1 MNDSDDSPS
10 LTLQERMERLGIFE
24 EDLQE
29 KFVLGSGPGGQ
40 KINNSSSCVFLKH
53 LPSGVHV
60 KCQEGRSQA
69 ANRQRARELL
79 CDFIESGAK
88 AEEEEEIQAKEKAR
102 RRNRKPSARAKRR
115 NLETKRRR
123 SEVKRRREKPPEE
136 GD

>member
-1 MNDSDDSPS
+1 MTEPDNNSA
-10 LTLQERMERLGIFE
+10 LQDRMERLGIFE

-40 KINNSSSCVFLKH
+40 KINKTASCVFLKH
-53 LPSGVHV
+53 LPSGTHV
-60 KCQEGRSQA
+60 KCQENRSRT

-79 CDFIESGAK
+79 CDFIESGVR
-88 AEEEEEIQAKEKAR
+88 AEETEEVQAKEKER

-123 SEVKRRREKPPEE
+123 SEVKRRREKPPED